1 MLRLLPQLLFVL
13 LIFGC
18 EDKINANYGP
28 CKFPSAQS
36 KFPELKYAWC
46 KDCFVELNFQDQQY
60 RFNGNQI
67 ETIPS
72 AANWNPPELPY
83 LVRLTRNSFFE
94 LNFIS
99 PLTVQELSNAV
110 GNKTALLKTDTLS
123 KLTGEIPP
131 ASVLFGVFDYCRE
144 FHQPVAYDITSSS
157 HELTGIELIE
167 SYPVEVNYEPY
178 QLSYFYCTG
187 KLNMTFLINGN
198 TEPATAQYNIQV
210 EVYEKL

>member
-1 MLRLLPQLLFVL
+1 MMRLFAVL
-13 LIFGC
+13 TWVVLITAC
-18 EDKINANYGP
+18 EDKIDANYGP

-46 KDCFVELNFQDQQY
+46 KDCFVELDFQNQQY

-67 ETIPS
+67 ETTSS

-83 LVRLTRNSFFE
+83 LVRLTRNSFFA

-99 PLTVQELSNAV
+99 PLTVQDLFNAV

-144 FHQPVAYDITSSS
+144 FHQPLAQDITRSS

-167 SYPVEVNYEPY
+167 SYTVEVNYQPY

-187 KLNMTFLINGN
+187 TLNMTFLINGN
-198 TEPATAQYNIQV
+198 TEPAAAQYKIQV